1 MKLVALFLGLS
12 LGVACGGPAP
22 TVMENTVLVDDVF
35 KSDLET
41 VRGARIFFGHYSVG
55 ANILEGLASLAREA
69 GIAVAIGE
77 GPVGE
82 NTKPLAKFEDFARH
96 AESPASM
103 GEQLMLMKL
112 CYVDFTP
119 STDAAELVR
128 AYASAVERVRTARP
142 GTRIVHVTP
151 PLFARPTDLKSR
163 LKRMLGSAVWED
175 QANLR
180 RFEFREQLLRR
191 FPGEPIFDLA
201 IIESVRP
208 DGTREEYAVEGRTV
222 PMLWPGYSS
231 DGGHLND
238 SGKRIAAKAFVHAL
252 AAALRQ

>member
-1 MKLVALFLGLS
+1 MKLVALFLGLALS
-12 LGVACGGPAP
+12 AACGGSTP
-22 TVMENTVLVDDVF
+22 TAMKNSVLVDDVL

-41 VRGARIFFGHYSVG
+41 VRGARVFFGHYSVG
-55 ANILEGLASLAREA
+55 ANILEGLAGLAHEA
-69 GIAVAIGE
+69 GIPVQVGE

-96 AESPASM
+96 AESPASE

-119 STDAAELVR
+119 DSDPDALVK
-128 AYASAVERVRTARP
+128 AYAAAVERVRKARP
-142 GTRIVHVTP
+142 AVKIVHVTP
-151 PLFARPTDLKSR
+151 PLFARSTDLKSKV
-163 LKRMLGSAVWED
+163 KRTLGSAVWED

-180 RFEFREQLLRR
+180 RLEFREQLLRR
-191 FPGEPIFDLA
+191 FPGEPVFDLA
-201 IIESVRP
+201 LVESTRP

-238 SGKRIAAKAFVHAL
+238 FGKGIAAKAFVHAL
-252 AAALRQ
+252 ATALRQ